1 VRCFD
6 ISVSMKFRHAAALL
20 SVSWYLLAPPVRQP
34 KDQHEPPYL
43 DEHAGYRDWKILHTF
58 KTADECEAGQKRATL
73 DAENGKLTAFDGGFS
88 GVIDTDPNLW
98 LMQQIEAECIASD
111 DPRLKKK

>member
-1 VRCFD
+1 
-6 ISVSMKFRHAAALL
+6 MNLRHAAALVL
-20 SVSWYLLAPPVRQP
+20 VGCYLLAPPVSQP

-43 DEHAGYRDWKILHTF
+43 DEHAGYRDWKILHAF
-58 KTADECEAGQKRATL
+58 KTANECEAGQKRATL

-88 GVIDTDPNLW
+88 GVIDTDPKPW

-111 DPRLKKK
+111 DPRLKEK